1 MQTDSGAS
9 VGRKV
14 SLAATAT
21 TLFVPEKAAL
31 AAGSAWTTTAQPRVK
46 AGTATTRN
54 PGPIYLTP
62 KDPASLTAPVLLL
75 KDRPLRILPVPAA
88 TQSPAK
94 TTGVTRR
101 KGGRATARKTLADFP
116 MVLVALMI
124 LASLQATVLVRA
136 APPQQRQ
143 QQQPAPQQPHRL
155 QQPALQPPQQ
165 QVLLQPAQ
173 QLHLQ
178 LATLPV
184 QQQSNAL
191 SHFQG
196 LRDSASGV
204 SAVQKVLPSLS
215 STWNTLAA
223 RLLQSLASP
232 LFVTVRVVP
241 AAQNAT
247 TSPAHQR
254 VKAGTATTRRLRLH
268 FLKALPALMMVL
280 VVEFQDIH
288 Q

>member
-1 MQTDSGAS
+1 M
-9 VGRKV
+9 GRKV

-21 TLFVPEKAAL
+21 ALFVPKKAAP
-31 AAGSAWTTTAQPRVK
+31 AAGSAWTTAAQPREK
-46 AGTATTRN
+46 AGIATTRN

-62 KDPASLTAPVLLL
+62 KDLVSLTAPALLL
-75 KDRPLRILPVPAA
+75 KDLPFRILPVAAA
-88 TQSPAK
+88 TQS
-94 TTGVTRR
+94 
-101 KGGRATARKTLADFP
+101 
-116 MVLVALMI
+116 
-124 LASLQATVLVRA
+124 
-136 APPQQRQ
+136 
-143 QQQPAPQQPHRL
+143 
-155 QQPALQPPQQ
+155 Q

-191 SHFQG
+191 LHFQG